1 MIGTCE
7 TISFDTNQYV
17 IVKKPVIKKT
27 TKLVYSKKFSS
38 YKSYKKAYDKLYFG
52 KYYGSFIGEYKFKV
66 KKVGKYR
73 VMKFYKTTKTIKYF
87 KNSKQRLRAYVHVN
101 ARQCTINKYG
111 HDCFIMHV
119 NSLGLDGTIAHYKI
133 NTFDKYDCGYRTWL

>member
-1 MIGTCE
+1 MIGTYE

-73 VMKFYKTTKTIKYF
+73 VMKVYKSNIGF
-87 KNSKQRLRAYVHVN
+87 
-101 ARQCTINKYG
+101 
-111 HDCFIMHV
+111 F
-119 NSLGLDGTIAHYKI
+119 
-133 NTFDKYDCGYRTWL
+133 